1 MKKSFILISSVLGRG
16 NGNSVKVHT
25 GGWRG
30 SQLPAVASCMTV
42 YLPAET
48 THAASFTGR
57 KRGGED
63 IQVNILIL
71 YLYCL
76 AKKILWGI

>member
-1 MKKSFILISSVLGRG
+1 MFESQKINYYLVENKVGKFLKKSFILIPSVLGGG
-16 NGNSVKVHT
+16 NGNSIKVYT
-25 GGWRG
+25 GGLRG

-57 KRGGED
+57 
-63 IQVNILIL
+63 
-71 YLYCL
+71 
-76 AKKILWGI
+76 